1 MRNYIHSD
9 SKECQAHYSC
19 EKLHCIPF
27 VECSL
32 LKITST
38 SLPGAVQNLHN
49 TYFYYPMTFYLFT
62 GPMFSHVENELF
74 TFYGDNVKKIH
85 QIFFQCSNPGLE
97 FLYVDKIFIIII
109 TQKHI
114 INLYGSYSFKLTSFL
129 KKKSM

>member
-38 SLPGAVQNLHN
+38 SLLGAVQNLHN
-49 TYFYYPMTFYLFT
+49 TFLLPNDILFIYRTYVFPCGKGALYFLW
-62 GPMFSHVENELF
+62 
-74 TFYGDNVKKIH
+74 
-85 QIFFQCSNPGLE
+85 
-97 FLYVDKIFIIII
+97 
-109 TQKHI
+109 
-114 INLYGSYSFKLTSFL
+114 
-129 KKKSM
+129 